1 MVRFV
6 VHFHSGTL
14 TDVQLT
20 GVPVAWMVLSNGT
33 EVTIKNFFEFVKGW
47 SLEVTPRITMSDHD
61 QAQMN
66 AIKAVY
72 LATMLLLCQW
82 HMLCAM
88 WRHFRTEE
96 FPDLWERM
104 HELVKTPDQSKFDSL
119 WEWIQTD
126 PSVPLSFID
135 YLKTSWMSIVP
146 LWAGISRQNRTIFQE
161 SDTNMLIEA

>member
-6 VHFHSGTL
+6 AHFHSGTL
-14 TDVQLT
+14 TDVRLT
-20 GVPVAWMVLSNGT
+20 GVPVAWMVSSNGT
-33 EVTIKNFFEFVKGW
+33 EATIKFFLEFVKGR
-47 SLEVTPRITMSDHD
+47 SPEVTPRITMSDRD

-72 LATMLLLCQW
+72 PATTLLLCRW
-82 HMLCAM
+82 HVLRAM
-88 WRHFRTEE
+88 RMHFRTEE
-96 FPDLWERM
+96 FPDLWERVR
-104 HELVKTPDQSKFDSL
+104 ELVKTPDQSKFDSL

-146 LWAGISRQNRTIFQE
+146 LWAGISRQNWTIFQE